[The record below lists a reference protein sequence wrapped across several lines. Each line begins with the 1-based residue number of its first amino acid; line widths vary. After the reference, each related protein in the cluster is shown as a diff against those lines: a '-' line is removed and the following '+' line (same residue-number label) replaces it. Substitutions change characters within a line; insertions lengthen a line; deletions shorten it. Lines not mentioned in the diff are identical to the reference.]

1 MTVDLF
7 GMSFEQATLSSA
19 VAQIL
24 DAARQGRKGIV
35 VTPNVDHIVLIQD
48 DADMQRIYK
57 NALFRYADGMPI
69 VWLSQFIKKS
79 PLPERVAGSDL
90 LIALCKQSAGS
101 GLNLYFLGGNPGIAE
116 KAANKLRQQYSGLHI
131 VGTWCPPFGF
141 ENDPVQTGLII
152 NDINSH
158 NVDILFIGVGAP
170 KQEKW
175 ADANIDRLQVGPI
188 LCVGASFDFA
198 AGTTKRAPQW
208 IQKIGFEW
216 VWRLA
221 GDPGRLW
228 KRYLVRDS
236 RFIPLAFKEIFKSNN
251 R

>member
-1 MTVDLF
+1 M
-7 GMSFEQATLSSA
+7 
-19 VAQIL
+19 
-24 DAARQGRKGIV
+24 
-35 VTPNVDHIVLIQD
+35 
-48 DADMQRIYK
+48 
-57 NALFRYADGMPI
+57 
-69 VWLSQFIKKS
+69 
-79 PLPERVAGSDL
+79 
-90 LIALCKQSAGS
+90 IALCKQSAGS

-236 RFIPLAFKEIFKSNN
+236 RFIPLAFKEIFKSNIQ
-251 R
+251 

>member
-158 NVDILFIGVGAP
+158 NVDILF
-170 KQEKW
+170 
-175 ADANIDRLQVGPI
+175 
-188 LCVGASFDFA
+188 SFNL
-198 AGTTKRAPQW
+198 R
-208 IQKIGFEW
+208 ICI
-216 VWRLA
+216 
-221 GDPGRLW
+221 
-228 KRYLVRDS
+228 
-236 RFIPLAFKEIFKSNN
+236 
-251 R
+251 